1 MKYKIVNKDNKKYV
15 KTHIYNDDWTRK
27 ARRIEIVYGTFDE
40 SIFFHNLKDCKKYL
54 ELIKNKGNFKV
65 VRVKEEKYEEWL
77 SKFKKVRID
86 IKECMR

>member
-1 MKYKIVNKDNKKYV
+1 MKYKIINKDNKKYL
-15 KTHIYNDDWTRK
+15 KTHIYVDDWGRS
-27 ARRIEIVYGTFDE
+27 ARHMDILHGTFDE

-65 VRVKEEKYEEWL
+65 VRVKEELYQEWL

-86 IKECMR
+86 IKECMK